1 MYTKQELS
9 GKEQLAYEAGSVSK
23 ICSRETSVAA
33 VSPATCPYW
42 RRLHILFIYVNLTT
56 LSAAATTHKSQH
68 STVQVKLS
76 LSEPWTYTGG
86 SRGIAPLILNLDTRC
101 RPVPRIISEQQ
112 TGKSWIGQGLTG
124 TDTVWSITLAFFPLG
139 VTKTNQNFRHDSGV
153 LSPVLDPRHL
163 QYETRCRLTD
173 RHFPSY
179 LRRVFTQ
186 CHIQRVGLEGT
197 YHYTSCPSAVWG
209 CRSLPSPSSVFFFC
223 I

>member
-76 LSEPWTYTGG
+76 LSEP
-86 SRGIAPLILNLDTRC
+86 
-101 RPVPRIISEQQ
+101 
-112 TGKSWIGQGLTG
+112 
-124 TDTVWSITLAFFPLG
+124 
-139 VTKTNQNFRHDSGV
+139 
-153 LSPVLDPRHL
+153 
-163 QYETRCRLTD
+163 
-173 RHFPSY
+173 
-179 LRRVFTQ
+179 
-186 CHIQRVGLEGT
+186 
-197 YHYTSCPSAVWG
+197 
-209 CRSLPSPSSVFFFC
+209 
-223 I
+223 